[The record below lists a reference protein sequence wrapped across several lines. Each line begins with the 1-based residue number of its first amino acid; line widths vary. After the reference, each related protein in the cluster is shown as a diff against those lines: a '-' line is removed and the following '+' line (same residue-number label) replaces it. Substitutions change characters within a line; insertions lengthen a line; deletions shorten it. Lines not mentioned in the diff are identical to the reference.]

1 MTTKSSTS
9 KKTIDAHIIE
19 KTTSTPIIDDVE
31 EQKFKPPPLPQTN
44 NPFVL
49 LGLSP
54 SANFDAV
61 KRAYKDLVKLYH
73 PDVAVGPDASSD
85 ERKQANW
92 DFARINAAYDIL
104 KRRENE
110 EVFEYEIYVDGKQE
124 TRKVSLDKDQRR
136 KDAHYID
143 YDRIREVAEYRE
155 RHPKKKMWYEEDHE
169 YQPNTNGFETSE
181 SSFCSNE
188 KWWNHLETFEY
199 EYENQADFP
208 GYDGSFVSTQETM
221 RREGF
226 GFGTP
231 YYGRQAEEPFWH
243 NRHTFTKH
251 VDDGRWWHD
260 GWHDNTI
267 CSHNDRWYNAAVEY
281 DFGMRNG
288 HDAGY
293 FEPIQ
298 YNPNDTWYR
307 TQYDDTEPQ
316 CNGDFGP

>member
-1 MTTKSSTS
+1 M
-9 KKTIDAHIIE
+9 
-19 KTTSTPIIDDVE
+19 
-31 EQKFKPPPLPQTN
+31 
-44 NPFVL
+44 L

-61 KRAYKDLVKLYH
+61 RRAYKDLVKLYH
-73 PDVAVGPDASSD
+73 PDAAVGPDASSD
-85 ERKQANW
+85 ERKQASW

-110 EVFEYEIYVDGKQE
+110 EVFEYEIYVDGNQE
-124 TRKVSLDKDQRR
+124 TRKVPLDKDQRR

-143 YDRIREVAEYRE
+143 YDRIREVAEFRK

-169 YQPNTNGFETSE
+169 YQPKANGFETSE

-199 EYENQADFP
+199 ETQVDFP
-208 GYDGSFVSTQETM
+208 GYDGSFVSTQETI

-226 GFGTP
+226 GFGVP
-231 YYGRQAEEPFWH
+231 YYERQTEEPFWH
-243 NRHTFTKH
+243 NRHAFTKH
-251 VDDGRWWHD
+251 VDDGGWWHD
-260 GWHDNTI
+260 GWHDDTI
-267 CSHNDRWYNAAVEY
+267 RSYNERWYNAAFEY
-281 DFGMRNG
+281 DFGTRNG
-288 HDAGY
+288 HDVEY
-293 FEPIQ
+293 FEPIH
-298 YNPNDTWYR
+298 PNDTWYR

>member
-19 KTTSTPIIDDVE
+19 KTTSTPVIDDVE

-61 KRAYKDLVKLYH
+61 KRAYKNLVKLYH
-73 PDVAVGPDASSD
+73 PDVAVGPDATSD
-85 ERKQANW
+85 ERKQASW

-110 EVFEYEIYVDGKQE
+110 DVFEYEIYVDGKQE

-143 YDRIREVAEYRE
+143 YDRIREVAEYR
-155 RHPKKKMWYEEDHE
+155 RRYPKKKMWYEEEHE
-169 YQPNTNGFETSE
+169 YQPKTNGFETNE
-181 SSFCSNE
+181 SFCSNE

-199 EYENQADFP
+199 ETQVDFP
-208 GYDGSFVSTQETM
+208 GYDGSFVSTQETI

-226 GFGTP
+226 GFGAP
-231 YYGRQAEEPFWH
+231 YYERRAEEPFWH

-260 GWHDNTI
+260 GWHDDTTI
-267 CSHNDRWYNAAVEY
+267 RPHNDRWYNAAFEY

-288 HDAGY
+288 HDVEY

-298 YNPNDTWYR
+298 YNYNPNETWYR
-307 TQYDDTEPQ
+307 AQYDDTEPQ